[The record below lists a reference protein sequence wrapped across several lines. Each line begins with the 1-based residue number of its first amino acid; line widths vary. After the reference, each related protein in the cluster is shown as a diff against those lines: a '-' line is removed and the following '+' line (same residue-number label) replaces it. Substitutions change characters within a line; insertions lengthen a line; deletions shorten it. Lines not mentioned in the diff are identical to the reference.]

1 MADPVRPQ
9 PDHGTFPR
17 PRRDAPR
24 PRGATRWVVGVSLLL
39 GGAIVARD
47 RAGPSSAF
55 RAARLAAH
63 ADDDGGRASAAGTY
77 GDWDPA
83 DGKTSRKEGRDHG
96 TCRLYKRTIAT
107 PNAFEDGL
115 WMRDNLGLSMTLN
128 KSYDGGA
135 SGGAG
140 DDDDDPS
147 GSECAHRV
155 WLEALDAWVIH
166 LFESHVTREGN
177 VSVASFAHDWAL
189 LHGGFGTSS
198 YAWDAWTMQSQTFYA
213 PALTPFLKRW
223 AENGVKFVGSRYA
236 TEFDNV
242 TMYSAMVSMPHAG
255 HVVEI
260 VSDKV
265 GSAYAADFA
274 PLDDRACPDA
284 VKVSASARELEDMW
298 REMGGSESDDD
309 AGKLPSLLIAKVSQ
323 PSESPGELYRY
334 LAEFGSDEV
343 AHNYTRVD
351 FGPAESFCEF
361 DRVRLRK
368 CTYAD
373 DDACSDDHYNWHID
387 VQSVNNPSAVQ
398 GRYSV
403 GFYEHAVQGYHSAML
418 GCNSGWDRHLDNR
431 AFPRARAPLFATPRA
446 RALSP
451 DTGARARARAD
462 LGVWC
467 EQPAKL
473 DRIAPKMCAAGVGF
487 HAHSGSGAIGSIW
500 SAGVG
505 GVAIEFRGKY
515 TYEFFNKSALGLLNY
530 CTTDSNGKC
539 DPNRC

>member
-1 MADPVRPQ
+1 
-9 PDHGTFPR
+9 
-17 PRRDAPR
+17 
-24 PRGATRWVVGVSLLL
+24 
-39 GGAIVARD
+39 
-47 RAGPSSAF
+47 
-55 RAARLAAH
+55 
-63 ADDDGGRASAAGTY
+63 
-77 GDWDPA
+77 
-83 DGKTSRKEGRDHG
+83 
-96 TCRLYKRTIAT
+96 
-107 PNAFEDGL
+107 
-115 WMRDNLGLSMTLN
+115 
-128 KSYDGGA
+128 
-135 SGGAG
+135 
-140 DDDDDPS
+140 
-147 GSECAHRV
+147 
-155 WLEALDAWVIH
+155 
-166 LFESHVTREGN
+166 
-177 VSVASFAHDWAL
+177 
-189 LHGGFGTSS
+189 
-198 YAWDAWTMQSQTFYA
+198 MQSQTFYA

-284 VKVSASARELEDMW
+284 VKVSASARALKAMW
-298 REMGGSESDDD
+298 ERMGGTESDDDD
-309 AGKLPSLLIAKVSQ
+309 AGKLPSLLIAKVSN

-418 GCNSGWDRHLDNR
+418 GCNRDGTATSTIVR
-431 AFPRARAPLFATPRA
+431 PRARAPLCDTARA
-446 RALSP
+446 RASP
-451 DTGARARARAD
+451 TPARARARAQTSAC
-462 LGVWC
+462 GASSPRSSTASRPRC
-467 EQPAKL
+467 A
-473 DRIAPKMCAAGVGF
+473 RRASAFTRTRARAPSARSGRRASAASRSSS
-487 HAHSGSGAIGSIW
+487 AASTRTSSSTSRRSG
-500 SAGVG
+500 
-505 GVAIEFRGKY
+505 
-515 TYEFFNKSALGLLNY
+515 
-530 CTTDSNGKC
+530 C
-539 DPNRC
+539 

>member
-1 MADPVRPQ
+1 M
-9 PDHGTFPR
+9 
-17 PRRDAPR
+17 
-24 PRGATRWVVGVSLLL
+24 
-39 GGAIVARD
+39 
-47 RAGPSSAF
+47 
-55 RAARLAAH
+55 
-63 ADDDGGRASAAGTY
+63 
-77 GDWDPA
+77 
-83 DGKTSRKEGRDHG
+83 
-96 TCRLYKRTIAT
+96 
-107 PNAFEDGL
+107 
-115 WMRDNLGLSMTLN
+115 
-128 KSYDGGA
+128 
-135 SGGAG
+135 
-140 DDDDDPS
+140 
-147 GSECAHRV
+147 

-166 LFESHVTREGN
+166 LFDTHVTREGN

-255 HVVEI
+255 HVVEV

-265 GSAYAADFA
+265 GRSYAADFA

-284 VKVSASARELEDMW
+284 VKVSASARALKAMW
-298 REMGGSESDDD
+298 ERMGGTESDDD

-398 GRYSV
+398 GEYSV

-431 AFPRARAPLFATPRA
+431 AFPRARPSLRHRA
-446 RALSP
+446 RARSP
-451 DTGARARARAD
+451 DTRRARARAQTSA
-462 LGVWC
+462 C
-467 EQPAKL
+467 ASSP
-473 DRIAPKMCAAGVGF
+473 RSSIASRPRCAAGVGF
-487 HAHSGSGAIGSIW
+487 HAPRLGRHRLDL
-500 SAGVG
+500 VG
-505 GVAIEFRGKY
+505 GRRRRRDRVPRQVHVRVLQQVGARAAELLHDRLERQVRPEPLLRRPAARRG
-515 TYEFFNKSALGLLNY
+515 EA
-530 CTTDSNGKC
+530 
-539 DPNRC
+539 R